1 MHAAWRSVR
10 TKHGAPRV
18 SALRGTLLPAILVAV
33 QLCCFLALFAGQAHA
48 VKACPEPVV
57 VTQPDGSAVR
67 IYLKG
72 DEYLHWN
79 EDEAGF
85 AVMKAADGKSWVY
98 AREEMGRLA
107 ATDYLA
113 GSVDPR
119 SVGLSKPDIA
129 KMRAAI
135 QQIPL
140 LQKSVDGPQM
150 APAATT
156 MRNLVVLVNFSDLAI
171 TRSTAAYDSLFNTIG
186 YTFDGA
192 VGSVKDFYLEDSYG
206 NLIVQSYV
214 QASVTLA
221 NGYAYYGGN
230 DAYGND
236 LRPRLMVSQ
245 ALAALEARGFN
256 FATVDG
262 NGDGWVD
269 GLTIIH
275 AGGGEE
281 YSGNDANYIWSHQ
294 WQLTSPVT
302 YDGVKLQVYHTEPAR
317 RGWDAYPT
325 TLGITRIGVICH
337 ETGHFL
343 GLPDLYDYGYDSEGA
358 GNFCL
363 MAGGSWN
370 GSYGTKP
377 AHMSAWCKSRLGWV
391 TPTVITGTGSF
402 NVATAATTAQS
413 YKLRGPF
420 PTTQYFLVENRQGVG
435 FDSGLPGTQR
445 GLLIWHVDE
454 TMSNNNDQTHYL
466 VDLEEAS
473 GTQHLATNVNGGDDL
488 DYFRLGTM
496 TSFDATTTPNNL
508 SYSGVALGLNIVGV
522 SATGSTMSFLVNPMP
537 ISLLTPNPGEV
548 LDVGEVYPITW
559 SITGTPDSVRIILSI
574 NSGATYPYTV
584 VTGFTGA
591 TYYNWTVPNLPV
603 ATARL
608 WIMAYVNGS
617 VISSDIMEGDFT
629 IKGKYRYVS
638 PAGGDIYPYSL
649 PAWAAHGI
657 NDAIGA
663 AEDGDSIMVAAST
676 YATAVVVDKPVYL
689 QGGWNAAFTS
699 RNPQTNVTTIQS
711 TGSVVSFLSIASG
724 SPGIEGF
731 VIVGGT
737 GTELMLPD
745 LGAYGGGILVSASP
759 AVIKNN
765 VIAGCGYAGIT
776 GFSGGGG
783 IAVSNGSVAI
793 SGNAISACA
802 AQCGGGIYLYQA
814 TASIIGNTISG
825 SQPNAEYAGAKNG
838 GGIYA
843 RQSAVTMS
851 GNVISGNTGYVEGGG
866 IYAKLTNP
874 LSMSRDSVYSN
885 TVSMN
890 GGGICSDHSF
900 MSIHHAYVAGNA
912 ASSMGGGIYHR
923 AGLFDMTSSLVAA
936 NETDA
941 IAGGVYADSCWGDW
955 TNNTIDR
962 NTAAFTGGNVFAGA
976 AGALDVRNNIVSY
989 GSPNG
994 FQASSAS
1001 NIAFQYN
1008 NCYGNTP
1015 VDVVTIVPDAT
1026 NASRDPAYAD
1036 TVTMD
1041 YHLAVH
1047 SGSIDAG
1054 DPAGFDPDGSR
1065 ADQGV
1070 FGGPDADFAA
1080 PDYTQS
1086 LAAVATN
1093 DTTIQLTW
1101 GDMPPAG
1108 LDYFAVYADT
1118 AAGFVPGL
1126 SSFIGTVDV
1135 PLNLFLHHPVAGCL
1149 YYRVCVVNDAGYA
1162 GGYSNEAGACAA
1174 GPDLI
1179 PPTVAVTYPAGG
1191 ESFAP
1196 GDTIG
1201 IRWTATD
1208 NKQVDSVSVFY
1219 SVNAGRDFVLIAS
1232 GEPNDSLIWW
1242 IVPEIASDSCLVRV
1256 VAYDPGKLTGEDVCD
1271 GYFSIRA
1278 ATGVDDMP
1286 AIAFSLAQNYPN
1298 PFNPSTTI
1306 DYSIA
1311 QSSPVEIAI
1320 FDVNG
1325 RKVRTLVSE
1334 FKMQGNHKAVWN
1346 GKNERGVSVASGVY
1360 FYRLTAGNFTQ
1371 IKKMILLR

>member
-1 MHAAWRSVR
+1 MRVSRRSAK
-10 TKHGAPRV
+10 TEQEAPRSRAKCRIPV
-18 SALRGTLLPAILVAV
+18 AGIVVAL
-33 QLCCFLALFAGQAHA
+33 QMCCFLALFAGQAHA
-48 VKACPEPVV
+48 VKACPDPVV
-57 VTQPDGSAVR
+57 MIQPDGSAVT
-67 IYLKG
+67 IYLRG

-85 AVMKAADGKSWVY
+85 AVMRSADGKSWVY

-107 ATDYLA
+107 ATEYLV
-113 GSVDPR
+113 GRVDPR

-129 KMRAAI
+129 AMRAAI

-192 VGSVKDFYLEDSYG
+192 AGSVKDYYLEASYG
-206 NLIVQSYV
+206 NLIVQSTV
-214 QASVTLA
+214 PNPVTLA

-236 LRPRLMVSQ
+236 LRPRTMVSQ
-245 ALAALEARGFN
+245 ALAALEASGFN
-256 FATVDG
+256 FATMDG

-281 YSGNDANYIWSHQ
+281 YSGNDPNYIWSHQ
-294 WQLTSPVT
+294 WQLSSSVM
-302 YDGVKLQVYHTEPAR
+302 YDGVRMQVYHTEPAR

-325 TLGITRIGVICH
+325 TQGITRIGVICH

-377 AHMSAWCKSRLGWV
+377 AHMSAWCKADLGWV
-391 TPTVITGTGSF
+391 TPTVITGTGSY
-402 NVATAATTAQS
+402 NVSTAATTAQS

-473 GTQHLATNVNGGDDL
+473 GTQHLATNVNGGEDS

-496 TSFDATTTPNNL
+496 TSFDAATTPNNL
-508 SYSGVALGLNIVGV
+508 SYSGVALGLDIAGV

-537 ISLLTPNPGEV
+537 ITLLDPEPGEV

-559 SITGTPDSVRIILSI
+559 SITGTPDSVRILLSI
-574 NSGATYPYTV
+574 DSGANYDYTV
-584 VTGFTGA
+584 ATGLTGVTS
-591 TYYNWTVPNLPV
+591 YDWTVPNLPV
-603 ATARL
+603 TTARL
-608 WIMAYVNGS
+608 WIMAYVSGS

-629 IKGKYRYVS
+629 IKGTYRYVS
-638 PAGGDIYPYSL
+638 PAGGNIYPYSL

-663 AEDGDSIMVAAST
+663 AADGDSIMVAAST

-689 QGGWNAAFTS
+689 LGGWNAAFTS
-699 RNPQTNVTTIQS
+699 RDPQANVTTIQS

-737 GTELMLPD
+737 GTELMLPGF
-745 LGAYGGGILVSASP
+745 GAYGGGILVNASP
-759 AVIKNN
+759 ATIRNN

-776 GFSGGGG
+776 DFSGGGG
-783 IAVSNGSVAI
+783 IAVWNGSVTI
-793 SGNAISACA
+793 SGNAISGCA
-802 AQCGGGIYLYQA
+802 AQSGGGIYLYQA
-814 TASIIGNTISG
+814 AAAITGNTISG
-825 SQPNAEYAGAKNG
+825 SHPNAEYTGTKNG

-843 RQSAVTMS
+843 RQSDVTMS
-851 GNVISGNTGYVEGGG
+851 GNVISGNTGYQEGGG
-866 IYAKLTNP
+866 VYAKLSP
-874 LSMSRDSVYSN
+874 LSLSEDSLYSN
-885 TVSMN
+885 AAAMN
-890 GGGICSDHSF
+890 GGGICSDHSSL
-900 MSIHHAYVAGNA
+900 SIDHAVITGNA

-923 AGLFDMTSSLVAA
+923 AGLFDMINSLVAA

-962 NTAAFTGGNVFAGA
+962 NVSGYAGGNVFAGA
-976 AGALDVRNNIVSY
+976 AGALDVRNNIVTY
-989 GSPNG
+989 GAPNG
-994 FQASSAS
+994 FQAASAG

-1008 NCYGNTP
+1008 NCYGNVP
-1015 VDVVTIVPDAT
+1015 ADVVTIVPDTT
-1026 NASRDPAYAD
+1026 NASRNPAYAD
-1036 TVTMD
+1036 TTAMD

-1047 SGSIDAG
+1047 SGSIDVG
-1054 DPAGFDPDGSR
+1054 DPAGYDPDGSR
-1065 ADQGV
+1065 ADQGI
-1070 FGGPDADFAA
+1070 FGGPGAVFAA
-1080 PDYTQS
+1080 PDYTQN
-1086 LAAVATN
+1086 LVAVATN
-1093 DTTIQLTW
+1093 DTTIQITW
-1101 GDMPPAG
+1101 DDVLPAG

-1118 AAGFVPGL
+1118 ESGFVPGI
-1126 SSFIGTVDV
+1126 SSFVGAVDAS
-1135 PLNLFLHHPVAGCL
+1135 LNSFLHHPVAGCL

-1179 PPTVAVTYPAGG
+1179 PPTVAVVYPAGG
-1191 ESFAP
+1191 EAFAP
-1196 GDTIG
+1196 GDTID
-1201 IRWTATD
+1201 IRWTAAD
-1208 NKQVDSVSVFY
+1208 NRQVDSVSVFY
-1219 SVNAGRDFVLIAS
+1219 SDDAGESFILLAS
-1232 GEPNDSLIWW
+1232 GEPNDSLYQW
-1242 IVPEIASDSCLVRV
+1242 IAPEIASDSCLVRV

-1271 GYFSIRA
+1271 GSFSIRA
-1278 ATGVDDMP
+1278 ATGVDGMP
-1286 AIAFSLAQNYPN
+1286 AIAFSLSQNYPN

-1306 DYSIA
+1306 EYTIA
-1311 QSSPVEIAI
+1311 RTGPVDIAI

-1325 RKVRTLVSE
+1325 RKVRTLVGE
-1334 FKMQGNHKAVWN
+1334 AKMQGNHKAVWN
-1346 GKNERGVSVASGVY
+1346 GKNDRGVSVASGVY